1 MRKAAVLYKRQ
12 EAGTLTQ
19 LDNESFIFRY
29 NNDWF
34 NAPDKPAISLTL
46 PKIQQEYTSKHLFPC
61 FYNMLPEG
69 SNKQVVCYETRID
82 SNDHF
87 GLLMTTAKYD
97 SIGAITIKKMNE
109 T

>member
-1 MRKAAVLYKRQ
+1 MRKAAVLFKRE

-29 NNDWF
+29 NDDWL

-46 PKIQQEYTSKHLFPC
+46 PKTQQEYTSKHLFPC

-82 SNDHF
+82 PTDHF

-97 SIGAITIKKMNE
+97 SIGAITVQKVKE
-109 T
+109 P